1 MSGRKGGR
9 GKGTPNKT
17 TQEMRERLTVIIE
30 SCLPD
35 ALRWIEEIEC
45 PAKRLDALAK
55 LLPYVIPKKTE
66 VILDS
71 DSLTGIELVFR
82 SNEKK

>member
-17 TQEMRERLTVIIE
+17 TKEMRERLTTIIE
-30 SCLPD
+30 ACLPD

-45 PAKRLDALAK
+45 PAKRLDALTK
-55 LLPYVIPKKTE
+55 LLPYVIPKKSE
-66 VILDS
+66 VKIDG
-71 DSLTGIELVFR
+71 DTLTGIELVFR
-82 SNEKK
+82 GEKK